1 MLRGTEISIHAPLT
15 GRDVRQVG
23 LCLLQRLIS
32 IHVPPTGHDTQSI
45 AYLYECLEFQSTCPV
60 RGTTVT
66 SQVPVFSGR
75 EFQSSC
81 PVRGTTQAP
90 HAVGDHRDISIL
102 VPRTG
107 HDQPELHLQQPELGI
122 SILVPRTGHDECLE
136 HPVYPVREFQSS
148 CPVRGTTTSTITM
161 VIMMSYFNPRA
172 PYGARLYCSSVMRP
186 TA

>member
-60 RGTTVT
+60 RGTTRLVPDLG
-66 SQVPVFSGR
+66 QV
-75 EFQSSC
+75 
-81 PVRGTTQAP
+81 
-90 HAVGDHRDISIL
+90 AVISIH

-107 HDQPELHLQQPELGI
+107 HDQSQINAEMQRFQ
-122 SILVPRTGHDECLE
+122 
-136 HPVYPVREFQSS
+136 FQST
-148 CPVRGTTTSTITM
+148 CPVRGATYTE
-161 VIMMSYFNPRA
+161 R
-172 PYGARLYCSSVMRP
+172 
-186 TA
+186 